1 MAENI
6 ALETIRKPQIIE
18 ATIRKI
24 SDVGFSNVT
33 MEDIAREAGLSKGG
47 IAHYF
52 SSKESL
58 FKEAFRAFF
67 DRIFQRGR
75 ETMDRFDD
83 PLDKLLSF
91 VWLYDRDDPD
101 LYTGYPLHFDCMAL
115 AARDRE
121 YRGIFHEWVDNWIA
135 LLSEALEQG
144 VSSGK
149 YIIDDIE
156 AGSPPRLLF
165 PPPEENEGDPETD
178 TRPEDARDMAPRFSP
193 DGRHIAFTSNRS
205 GNWEVYILNIESG
218 DLYQV
223 TIDTFPDIQ
232 IDIVGDWSVGG

>member
-1 MAENI
+1 MAENFT
-6 ALETIRKPQIIE
+6 LETIRKPQIIE

-75 ETMDRFDD
+75 ETMDQFDD

-135 LLSEALEQG
+135 LLSEALGQG

-149 YIIDDIE
+149 YIINDIE
-156 AGSPPRLLF
+156 
-165 PPPEENEGDPETD
+165 EV
-178 TRPEDARDMAPRFSP
+178 ARTISAIYH
-193 DGRHIAFTSNRS
+193 GIALRWFLDSESHSSEWAVESLNGAITHLMSD
-205 GNWEVYILNIESG
+205 YIK
-218 DLYQV
+218 
-223 TIDTFPDIQ
+223 
-232 IDIVGDWSVGG
+232 

>member
-6 ALETIRKPQIIE
+6 TLETIRKPQIIE

-67 DRIFQRGR
+67 DRIFRRGR
-75 ETMDRFDD
+75 ETMDQFND

-156 AGSPPRLLF
+156 EL
-165 PPPEENEGDPETD
+165 
-178 TRPEDARDMAPRFSP
+178 ARTISAIYH
-193 DGRHIAFTSNRS
+193 GIALRWFLDSESHSSEWAVESLNGAITHLMSD
-205 GNWEVYILNIESG
+205 YINLN
-218 DLYQV
+218 
-223 TIDTFPDIQ
+223 
-232 IDIVGDWSVGG
+232 

>member
-1 MAENI
+1 MAENFT
-6 ALETIRKPQIIE
+6 LETIRKPQIIE

-75 ETMDRFDD
+75 ETMDQFDD

-135 LLSEALEQG
+135 LLSEALGQG

-156 AGSPPRLLF
+156 
-165 PPPEENEGDPETD
+165 EV
-178 TRPEDARDMAPRFSP
+178 ARTISAIYH
-193 DGRHIAFTSNRS
+193 GIALRWFLDSESHSSEWAVESLNGAITHLMSD
-205 GNWEVYILNIESG
+205 YIK
-218 DLYQV
+218 
-223 TIDTFPDIQ
+223 
-232 IDIVGDWSVGG
+232 

>member
-6 ALETIRKPQIIE
+6 TLETIRKPQIIE

-33 MEDIAREAGLSKGG
+33 LEDIAREAGLSKGG

-67 DRIFQRGR
+67 DRIFRRGR
-75 ETMDRFDD
+75 ETMDQFND

-144 VSSGK
+144 VNSGK

-156 AGSPPRLLF
+156 EL
-165 PPPEENEGDPETD
+165 
-178 TRPEDARDMAPRFSP
+178 ARTISAIYH
-193 DGRHIAFTSNRS
+193 GIALRWFLDSESHSSEWAVESLNGAITHLMSD
-205 GNWEVYILNIESG
+205 YINLN
-218 DLYQV
+218 
-223 TIDTFPDIQ
+223 
-232 IDIVGDWSVGG
+232 

>member
-1 MAENI
+1 MAENST
-6 ALETIRKPQIIE
+6 LETIRKPQIIE

-58 FKEAFRAFF
+58 FKEAFKAFF

-75 ETMDRFDD
+75 ETMDQFDD

-121 YRGIFHEWVDNWIA
+121 YHGIFHEWVDNWIA
-135 LLSEALEQG
+135 LLSEALRQG
-144 VSSGK
+144 VNSGK

-156 AGSPPRLLF
+156 
-165 PPPEENEGDPETD
+165 EV
-178 TRPEDARDMAPRFSP
+178 ARTISAIYH
-193 DGRHIAFTSNRS
+193 GIALRWFLDSESHSSEWAVESLNGAITHLMSD
-205 GNWEVYILNIESG
+205 YINLN
-218 DLYQV
+218 
-223 TIDTFPDIQ
+223 
-232 IDIVGDWSVGG
+232 

>member
-6 ALETIRKPQIIE
+6 TLETIRKPQIIE

-67 DRIFQRGR
+67 DRIFRRGR
-75 ETMDRFDD
+75 ETMDQFND

-144 VSSGK
+144 VNSGK

-156 AGSPPRLLF
+156 EL
-165 PPPEENEGDPETD
+165 
-178 TRPEDARDMAPRFSP
+178 ARTISAIYH
-193 DGRHIAFTSNRS
+193 GIALRWFLDSESHSSEWAVESLNGAITHLMSD
-205 GNWEVYILNIESG
+205 YINLN
-218 DLYQV
+218 
-223 TIDTFPDIQ
+223 
-232 IDIVGDWSVGG
+232 

>member
-6 ALETIRKPQIIE
+6 TLETIRKPQIIE

-67 DRIFQRGR
+67 ERIFQRGR

-115 AARDRE
+115 AAHDRE
-121 YRGIFHEWVDNWIA
+121 YGGIFHEWVNNWIA
-135 LLSEALEQG
+135 LLSEALRQG

-156 AGSPPRLLF
+156 
-165 PPPEENEGDPETD
+165 EV
-178 TRPEDARDMAPRFSP
+178 ARTISAIYH
-193 DGRHIAFTSNRS
+193 GIAVRWFLDSESHSSEWAVESLNGAITHLMSD
-205 GNWEVYILNIESG
+205 YINLN
-218 DLYQV
+218 
-223 TIDTFPDIQ
+223 
-232 IDIVGDWSVGG
+232 